1 MPRPYEREEL
11 TVVVPVWDD
20 YTGPVLEETLASILA
35 QRPRPRLLVFDNASE
50 APVVVPEG
58 ATIVRTDRRLS
69 IGAAR
74 NAAVADVTTR
84 WTMLWD
90 ADDFMLPGT
99 VADLLVCAGTDRSI
113 VVVAAGILD
122 GTTGQRHHWPR
133 RWTMPL
139 ARLRRTYA
147 LLHVVSSL
155 FPTTGALLRTDVV
168 LDGGGFADA
177 EGGDDWVV
185 GISLALRGRVVF
197 GRGLG
202 RLYRHHP
209 GSVSADWTGS
219 RDISRH
225 AALARAR
232 LAADPAAPAFARGAL
247 PAFRLAQA
255 LVIYVLRPVSRC
267 LPARRH
273 ELRPSDHVER

>member
-20 YTGPVLEETLASILA
+20 YAGPVLEETLASILA

-50 APVVVPEG
+50 VPVVAPEG
-58 ATIVRTDRRLS
+58 VTVISSERRLTV
-69 IGAAR
+69 GAAR
-74 NAAVADVTTR
+74 NAAVADVTTP

-90 ADDFMLPGT
+90 ADDLMLPGT
-99 VADLLVCAGTDRSI
+99 VADLLACAWADPSI

-122 GTTGQRHHWPR
+122 GTTGRRHHWPR
-133 RWTMPL
+133 RWTMPFT
-139 ARLRRTYA
+139 RLRRTYA

-177 EGGDDWVV
+177 EGGDDWVAGV
-185 GISLALRGRVVF
+185 SLALRGRVAF
-197 GRGLG
+197 GHCLG

-219 RDISRH
+219 CDISRH
-225 AALARAR
+225 AALVRAR
-232 LAADPAAPAFARGAL
+232 LASDPAAPAFARGAL

-255 LVIYVLRPVSRC
+255 FVIYLLRPASRC

-273 ELRPSDHVER
+273 ELRPTEHPGR